1 MKGKESTS
9 NALAVQLDAEGKV
22 KYDAIARQGHSKD
35 KIVYSKLSDL
45 LPVEVMSE
53 NDPSLDKPDQETI
66 DEITESTRQALQKLT
81 NSKIAAAMPV
91 RCAEK
96 QVSRFLL
103 SLIELFKQ
111 KTCVLSILL
120 VNTNLLFTIFLR
132 AQHSSSVTRP
142 RNKGQPLILALS
154 SESSAW

>member
-35 KIVYSKLSDL
+35 KIIYSKLSDL
-45 LPVEVMSE
+45 LPVELMNE
-53 NDPSLDKPDQETI
+53 HDPSLAKPSQEEVE
-66 DEITESTRQALQKLT
+66 EITENTRQALQRLT

-96 QVSRFLL
+96 
-103 SLIELFKQ
+103 
-111 KTCVLSILL
+111 L
-120 VNTNLLFTIFLR
+120 VRLYRRVF
-132 AQHSSSVTRP
+132 
-142 RNKGQPLILALS
+142 
-154 SESSAW
+154 

>member
-1 MKGKESTS
+1 MGMKGKESTS

-53 NDPSLDKPDQETI
+53 NDPSLEKPDQETI

-91 RCAEK
+91 RCAER
-96 QVSRFLL
+96 QVSCFLL
-103 SLIELFKQ
+103 MYI
-111 KTCVLSILL
+111 
-120 VNTNLLFTIFLR
+120 VNMI
-132 AQHSSSVTRP
+132 
-142 RNKGQPLILALS
+142 
-154 SESSAW
+154 